1 VTRLRVGQGF
11 DVHAFAS
18 GRPLRLGGVL
28 IPYGRGLAGHSDGDA
43 LLHAV
48 VDALLG
54 AAGRGDIGQRFP
66 SSEPRLRDAD
76 SRGFVREVVAELRAD
91 GWEVVN
97 LDTTV
102 IAQSPPL
109 APHAAAIR
117 ASLAELLGVDPQSV
131 GLKAKTADHLGA
143 LGREEGLAAL
153 AVVLL
158 EQG

>member
-109 APHAAAIR
+109 APHAAVIC
-117 ASLAELLGVDPQSV
+117 ASLAELLGVDPHSV